1 MTRLALE
8 PTQMDANM
16 DEEEADGDK
25 IVSPPKKRV
34 KPSKLRGG
42 EQGPDGLDLRTLELG
57 GTGDCGSRS
66 IAFQLAAIN
75 SKSSNLA
82 ENVMSKIAV
91 LGKALRSQALFHLC
105 EVDLEWQK
113 HWAPDDAWTPLT
125 EDGPAAKDLKT
136 FATETLHRDNRWICH
151 YGLMA
156 VLAVKKVHIIIWQYK
171 GDDSEP
177 WSKIAVIS
185 PNDEKKKLPIIH
197 LAKDGGHYM
206 PLISDTMQK
215 PDYSLLENST
225 TWSSKGI
232 QGKSSG
238 EKKHIFRAGGGESNK
253 GGING
258 PTGMKLRTLEL
269 GGTGDCG
276 WRSIAFLIAAINV
289 NRDKLVNSV
298 LPKIESLAKILKG
311 QALHFLCEI
320 DHDWKEN
327 WMPEDTW
334 TALTEDGPPAQNL
347 QDFINETLHRE
358 NRWICRY
365 GFMAICETKKV
376 NLVIWQYRG
385 NDRESWTKIATFSPK
400 ETKQF
405 PTIDLAKVGTH
416 LMPLIPD
423 ELHVPGNDLRRNG
436 RTWKPRRQQNMNKIA
451 DFRGGGNFEQ
461 RSTIG
466 DVGNE
471 ISEENIEDVLKSPDP
486 WTTPKKK
493 SFYTP
498 ESVKTMQSFNIRD
511 ALRTPE
517 TPATPCSN
525 MNKTENK
532 NNYGLSL
539 SKVCH
544 WACPFCQCQ
553 CFISNP
559 AKRTQ
564 DIRTHLDK
572 FHARETKKTKE
583 RNIEKGIS
591 ASGRHGLG
599 IAVLLEPLQLRK
611 MPKQKAKIIC
621 PFCKFGADVNPGSAA
636 LRKKTWKHH
645 LKSCTKAPKD
655 CNLKVLYAARM
666 KQEGGICLGNGESHR
681 KKMIQGIWR
690 RADNKAIGLGHS
702 PHRLMNSNGQACDV
716 ICKKC
721 WRVASHSKTWNIA
734 CGGEK
739 MQDRPRILPSVRLW
753 KKFIKKYGK
762 AKLFTDLELNTHQ
775 QEKIQDHAQEVE
787 AGRFEEQGNQE
798 CKSGH
803 EPVRLSFQRA
813 WQAPT

>member
-1 MTRLALE
+1 
-8 PTQMDANM
+8 
-16 DEEEADGDK
+16 
-25 IVSPPKKRV
+25 
-34 KPSKLRGG
+34 
-42 EQGPDGLDLRTLELG
+42 
-57 GTGDCGSRS
+57 
-66 IAFQLAAIN
+66 
-75 SKSSNLA
+75 
-82 ENVMSKIAV
+82 
-91 LGKALRSQALFHLC
+91 
-105 EVDLEWQK
+105 
-113 HWAPDDAWTPLT
+113 
-125 EDGPAAKDLKT
+125 
-136 FATETLHRDNRWICH
+136 
-151 YGLMA
+151 
-156 VLAVKKVHIIIWQYK
+156 
-171 GDDSEP
+171 
-177 WSKIAVIS
+177 
-185 PNDEKKKLPIIH
+185 
-197 LAKDGGHYM
+197 
-206 PLISDTMQK
+206 
-215 PDYSLLENST
+215 
-225 TWSSKGI
+225 
-232 QGKSSG
+232 
-238 EKKHIFRAGGGESNK
+238 
-253 GGING
+253 
-258 PTGMKLRTLEL
+258 
-269 GGTGDCG
+269 
-276 WRSIAFLIAAINV
+276 
-289 NRDKLVNSV
+289 
-298 LPKIESLAKILKG
+298 
-311 QALHFLCEI
+311 
-320 DHDWKEN
+320 
-327 WMPEDTW
+327 
-334 TALTEDGPPAQNL
+334 
-347 QDFINETLHRE
+347 
-358 NRWICRY
+358 
-365 GFMAICETKKV
+365 
-376 NLVIWQYRG
+376 
-385 NDRESWTKIATFSPK
+385 
-400 ETKQF
+400 
-405 PTIDLAKVGTH
+405 
-416 LMPLIPD
+416 
-423 ELHVPGNDLRRNG
+423 
-436 RTWKPRRQQNMNKIA
+436 
-451 DFRGGGNFEQ
+451 
-461 RSTIG
+461 
-466 DVGNE
+466 
-471 ISEENIEDVLKSPDP
+471 
-486 WTTPKKK
+486 
-493 SFYTP
+493 
-498 ESVKTMQSFNIRD
+498 
-511 ALRTPE
+511 
-517 TPATPCSN
+517 

-532 NNYGLSL
+532 NNYGLNL

-544 WACPFCQCQ
+544 WACPFCQYQ
-553 CFISNP
+553 CFISNS

-572 FHARETKKTKE
+572 FHARETKKAKE

-621 PFCKFGADVNPGSAA
+621 PFCKFGTDVNPGSAA